1 MGYYI
6 NKINSQVLGTSF
18 DEKCQGLLD
27 NGATQT
33 SDSEFKENLVCVV
46 DNGIFAAAGYA
57 FSEKEFEYFKMPD
70 TRRKKW
76 FIVPNADVLSG
87 FKVEK

>member
-6 NKINSQVLGTSF
+6 NEIDGKFIGQSF

-27 NGATQT
+27 NGATET
-33 SDSEFKENLVCVV
+33 TDSEFKENLVVVV
-46 DNGIFAAAGYA
+46 DNGLFAGAGYA
-57 FSEKEFEYFKMPD
+57 FSEKEFDIFRMPD

-76 FIVPNADVLSG
+76 FIVPNADILSG
-87 FKVEK
+87 FKN